1 MAFRIIASMIKS
13 TLAVSAVFFMTAAV
27 QAAPQ
32 ALGLVA
38 TNEPVPL
45 TCDGHDC
52 SGYFT
57 SFCLQMARTQPKPQT
72 PYQPAEATDLVLHV
86 TNSQGETFD
95 LPGGKFLKFSARTS
109 TGVDISVNTT
119 LLKAYSPQSVAVSVP
134 QLSSLVPIPVKGDL
148 FPQEPNELAKSLT
161 EHRKIAIGYHEQG
174 HRHELAAL
182 TAMLI
187 NAMPKGYGVSA
198 GDREQ
203 IWNKITSRD
212 IARSFTPSAV
222 TEVRESYER
231 CGRNA
236 DNSTRRTMRG
246 CLEIHH
252 IYLQLYT
259 NKDFWTA
266 LEGV

>member
-1 MAFRIIASMIKS
+1 MVHRLTALIIKS
-13 TLAVSAVFFMTAAV
+13 TLAVSAIFIMTTGT

-72 PYQPAEATDLVLHV
+72 PYQPAETTDLVLHV
-86 TNSQGETFD
+86 TNSQGKTFD
-95 LPGGKFLKFSARTS
+95 LPGSKFLKFSARTS
-109 TGVDISVNTT
+109 TGVDISVNTA
-119 LLKAYSPQSVAVSVP
+119 LLKAYSPQSVAISVP

-148 FPQEPNELAKSLT
+148 FPQDPEELAKSVSQ
-161 EHRKIAIGYHEQG
+161 HRKIAIDYHEQG

-187 NAMPKGYGVSA
+187 NATPKGYGVTA

-203 IWNKITSRD
+203 IWDKITSRD
-212 IARSFTPSAV
+212 LVQNFAPSAV
-222 TEVRESYER
+222 AEVRTSYER
-231 CGRNA
+231 CGSNV

-259 NKDFWTA
+259 NKNFWTA

>member
-1 MAFRIIASMIKS
+1 MAFRLAALLAKS
-13 TLAVSAVFFMTAAV
+13 ALVVSAVLFMTTGT

-72 PYQPAEATDLVLHV
+72 PYEVADTTDLVLHV
-86 TNSQGETFD
+86 TNSQGKTFD
-95 LPGGKFLKFSARTS
+95 LPGSKFLKFSARTS
-109 TGVDISVNTT
+109 TGVDISVNTA
-119 LLKAYSPQSVAVSVP
+119 LLKVYSPKSVAISVP

-148 FPQEPNELAKSLT
+148 FPQDPDELAKSVT
-161 EHRKIAIGYHEQG
+161 QHRKVAIDYHEQG
-174 HRHELAAL
+174 YRHELAAL

-187 NAMPKGYGVSA
+187 NSTPKGYGVSA

-203 IWNKITSRD
+203 IWDSITSRD
-212 IARSFTPSAV
+212 IVRNFAPSAV
-222 TEVRESYER
+222 AEVRTNYER
-231 CGRNA
+231 CGGNV

-259 NKDFWTA
+259 NKSFWTA